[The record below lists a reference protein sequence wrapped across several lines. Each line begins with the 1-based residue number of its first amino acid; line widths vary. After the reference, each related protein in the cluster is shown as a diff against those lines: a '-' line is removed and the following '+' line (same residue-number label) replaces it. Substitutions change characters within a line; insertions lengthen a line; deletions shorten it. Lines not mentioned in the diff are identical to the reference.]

1 MSNPTTA
8 VPPATAPAAVN
19 GEESKPEPITRWVWR
34 AMEPEER
41 EKRLLELTGWVD
53 WLLTTHPK
61 LHSKM
66 PAKCW
71 HRHEDI
77 IEHLTALFLGWVR
90 TYAGDPA
97 KLSLRAEAEWLTSL
111 HALTPHLGSPGC
123 QANGTHQDPPPR
135 SKPDGELLE
144 QWMDDDPEFLTAP
157 AHHPAQAEV
166 SRMVAATRA
175 AEAAKAQG

>member
-1 MSNPTTA
+1 MSDPTA
-8 VPPATAPAAVN
+8 VAAPATAPSAVN

-34 AMEPEER
+34 AMEPAER
-41 EKRLLELTGWVD
+41 EARLLELTGWVD
-53 WLLTTHPK
+53 WLLTAHPK

-66 PAKCW
+66 PKCW
-71 HRHEDI
+71 HLHEDI

-97 KLSLRAEAEWLTSL
+97 KISTRAEIEWLTSL
-111 HALTPHLGSPGC
+111 HSLTPHLGSPGC
-123 QANGTHQDPPPR
+123 QAASTHQDPPPR
-135 SKPDGELLE
+135 PKPDGELLE
-144 QWMDDDPEFLTAP
+144 QWMDGDPEFLTAP

-166 SRMVAATRA
+166 SRMVAAARA

>member
-1 MSNPTTA
+1 MSDPTAVAAPTTA
-8 VPPATAPAAVN
+8 PSAVN

-34 AMEPEER
+34 AMEPAVR
-41 EKRLLELTGWVD
+41 EARLLELTGWVD
-53 WLLTTHPK
+53 WLLTAHPK

-66 PAKCW
+66 PKCW
-71 HRHEDI
+71 HQHEDI

-97 KLSLRAEAEWLTSL
+97 KISTRAEIEWLTSL
-111 HALTPHLGSPGC
+111 HSLTPHLGSPSC
-123 QANGTHQDPPPR
+123 QANSTHQDPPPR
-135 SKPDGELLE
+135 PKPDGELLE
-144 QWMDDDPEFLTAP
+144 QWMDGDPEFLAAP

-166 SRMVAATRA
+166 SRMVAAARA